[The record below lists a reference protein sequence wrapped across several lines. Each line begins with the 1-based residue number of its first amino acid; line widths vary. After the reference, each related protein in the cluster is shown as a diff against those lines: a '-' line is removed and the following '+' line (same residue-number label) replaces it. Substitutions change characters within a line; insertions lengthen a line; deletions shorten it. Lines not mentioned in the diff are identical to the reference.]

1 MSKVSF
7 PLLFTFYS
15 LFSWAC
21 KYTNLLWSNL
31 QKIPQPRVSPQQR
44 EAMLAFMMAHED
56 LARGRVTGP
65 DAVRHKAKLLQEMT
79 TTLNS
84 IGSGATKTPDKWL
97 KVCLY
102 CVCNY
107 ILSKEQHDEIFKN
120 NCKLFQCWMD
130 WRCDVKAK
138 ALKIRKYC
146 EGTGGGPG
154 PSPLTQ
160 MEETLLQFCGI
171 EMVLGVEDVQDPL
184 EVTKEPLS
192 ERVWIALHVKDNLCH
207 HWLQYSRKWGST
219 NIIIHGYISNTKYMS
234 NTAYIPYIT
243 NIIHMFLN
251 GLWLCYL
258 KVPKFDLKHLYIQ
271 VTDMI
276 PPTEV
281 NEKITDPSAYVEV
294 EVIDEGLGERHHKAK
309 SMYINVLC

>member
-1 MSKVSF
+1 MSK
-7 PLLFTFYS
+7 
-15 LFSWAC
+15 
-21 KYTNLLWSNL
+21 
-31 QKIPQPRVSPQQR
+31 PRVSPQQR

-97 KVCLY
+97 K
-102 CVCNY
+102 
-107 ILSKEQHDEIFKN
+107 
-120 NCKLFQCWMD
+120 CWMD

-138 ALKIRKYC
+138 ALKIKKYC
-146 EGTGGGPG
+146 EGSGGGPG

-160 MEETLLQFCGI
+160 IEETLLQFCGI

-184 EVTKEPLS
+184 E
-192 ERVWIALHVKDNLCH
+192 
-207 HWLQYSRKWGST
+207 
-219 NIIIHGYISNTKYMS
+219 
-234 NTAYIPYIT
+234 
-243 NIIHMFLN
+243 
-251 GLWLCYL
+251 
-258 KVPKFDLKHLYIQ
+258 

-309 SMYINVLC
+309 NSLDRQAIALEHVAGGLAEVASSIKLGLQEVAAALRAVATAVEQQNMTAMAEDD